1 MIVIRCSR
9 CGAKLEEVDDLEVA
23 VALFK
28 KYEACPFCGNS
39 FNGKPKR
46 IFMRAKSTPRVL
58 PFASF

>member
-1 MIVIRCSR
+1 ME
-9 CGAKLEEVDDLEVA
+9 KVDDLEVA